1 MTIKTT
7 RIWDTASTALIG
19 RPELD
24 SLEVARLSGIPN
36 ELSARLWQALG
47 FPTVP
52 DHERIFTRRD
62 VDVLRF
68 VRHLFDQHEVDPEVF
83 LQMARATGQALA
95 RIANMHA
102 LSIAP
107 EIESAVRSTELSEA
121 DMADRVAALAETLVE
136 SHEPFLG
143 YIWRRHLLAAIS
155 QTVASADSPESG
167 AETAS
172 IGFADLV
179 DFTTIS
185 QQLSEQD
192 LVRLVDR
199 FERIVFEAIPNRGGR
214 VVKMLGDEVMFSNR
228 DPHAAAATALALAE
242 ACAADELLP
251 DVRVGVALGPM
262 LAWEGDLYG
271 KTVNLANRLVG
282 SARPGTVLV
291 SDDLARRLD
300 DDEAFTL
307 VEIRDLKLKGIG
319 KTKVWVLRPRGEAED
334 SKRRRKERK

>member
-36 ELSARLWQALG
+36 ELAARLWQALG
-47 FPTVP
+47 FATVP

-83 LQMARATGQALA
+83 LQMARATGQSLA

-107 EIESAVRSTELSEA
+107 EIESAVRSAELSES

-214 VVKMLGDEVMFSNR
+214 VVKMLGD
-228 DPHAAAATALALAE
+228 
-242 ACAADELLP
+242 
-251 DVRVGVALGPM
+251 
-262 LAWEGDLYG
+262 
-271 KTVNLANRLVG
+271 
-282 SARPGTVLV
+282 
-291 SDDLARRLD
+291 
-300 DDEAFTL
+300 
-307 VEIRDLKLKGIG
+307 
-319 KTKVWVLRPRGEAED
+319 
-334 SKRRRKERK
+334 